1 MKNIRLYSLIIA
13 FLLILFSCVNGQ
25 TKEQRNKFKNNT
37 ASYSNEKDGILY
49 LDLKAAKE
57 KKVDINLSEIC
68 DSVIYIPLQINKNCL
83 IDSRG
88 RIIKDK
94 NDIFYFY
101 SLGVYHFGINGN
113 YLGQIGRKGRGPG
126 ELMCTGG
133 TIDEINKRIYL
144 TSNYRNKQF
153 IYDYSGRFISSTKKS
168 QVNSDVK
175 NYLYHENKLIFNYTN
190 YLITDND
197 SSDLYNRI
205 AEYDLKTNAV
215 KKIKSNYFPKK
226 SGCLKVQT
234 GSYES
239 GLNSLY
245 KYNNKIMF
253 QEYSNDTLYEYK
265 KGNLIPR
272 IILNN
277 YLFRNKFKIPK
288 EFQSYDFRAKFK
300 EIRKLKKKNSYSM
313 FKSESSKYMYLSSYD
328 GLKYLYN
335 KKSRTLQCVNKIV
348 QDMNC
353 FKNPKLT
360 RILEEKYYYSIIS
373 PEDFIEKANK
383 SIKSDKYSSKF
394 KARISSIL
402 KNLNEESNPI
412 IVLYRIR
419 Y

>member
-1 MKNIRLYSLIIA
+1 MKNIRLYSLIIV
-13 FLLILFSCVNGQ
+13 FLLILVSCGNGQ
-25 TKEQRNKFKNNT
+25 TKKQRNKFKNST
-37 ASYSNEKDGILY
+37 ASYSNEKDSILY
-49 LDLKAAKE
+49 LDLKAATE
-57 KKVDINLSEIC
+57 KKVDVNLSEIC

-88 RIIKDK
+88 RILKDK
-94 NDIFYFY
+94 NDLFYFY
-101 SLGVYHFGINGN
+101 SFGVYHFGINGN
-113 YLGQIGRKGRGPG
+113 YLGQIGRIGRGPG

-133 TIDEINKRIYL
+133 AIDEINKRIFL

-153 IYDYSGRFISSTKKS
+153 IYDYSGRFISSTKRS
-168 QVNSDVK
+168 QVNSNFK
-175 NYLYHENKLIFNYTN
+175 NYLYHNNKLIYNCIN
-190 YLITDND
+190 HLVID
-197 SSDLYNRI
+197 SHYYDPYNRI
-205 AEYDLKTNAV
+205 AEYDLKTKAI

-226 SGCLKVQT
+226 SGCLKVQS
-234 GSYES
+234 GSYSS

-253 QEYSNDTLYEYK
+253 QEFSNDTLYEYK
-265 KGNLIPR
+265 KGKLIPR

-277 YLFRNKFKIPK
+277 YLFRNRFKIPK
-288 EFQSYDFRAKFK
+288 ELQSYDFRTKIN

-313 FKSESSKYMYLSSYD
+313 CKSESSRYISLSSYD

-335 KKSRTLQCVNKIV
+335 KKSKTLQCVNKIV

-353 FKNPKLT
+353 FKSPKLT
-360 RILEEKYYYSIIS
+360 KILEGKYYYSIIS

-394 KARISSIL
+394 KARIRFIL